1 MRILILEDD
10 PRISSFL
17 SKGLKEEGHVVEVTT
32 EIASA
37 KKRIS
42 EHPPE
47 LLLVD
52 RMLPDGDGLS
62 LVRELRRGGNRT
74 PAICL
79 TARDRVADR
88 VEGLNGGADDY
99 LIKPFSFEE
108 LLARMAAVMRR
119 GGEPEGLLQVGDLVI
134 DPERHRATR
143 QGKDLQLTSQEFALL
158 RYLAQHQGKV
168 LSRTRL
174 LENVWDMHHDPG
186 TNVVDVYVSY
196 LRAKV
201 DKGFDPPL
209 IHTIRGVGYTL
220 ALT

>member
-1 MRILILEDD
+1 M
-10 PRISSFL
+10 
-17 SKGLKEEGHVVEVTT
+17 
-32 EIASA
+32 
-37 KKRIS
+37 
-42 EHPPE
+42 
-47 LLLVD
+47 
-52 RMLPDGDGLS
+52 
-62 LVRELRRGGNRT
+62 
-74 PAICL
+74 
-79 TARDRVADR
+79 ADR

-119 GGEPEGLLQVGDLVI
+119 SGEPEGLLQVGDLVI

-220 ALT
+220 DHS